1 MQLIHN
7 PDVNQVVEIGAHN
20 LVADRSRMQMPMLGA
35 QGRLKDKSGR
45 LRLTS
50 VGISRD
56 AAHAIDLQ
64 IMAIDS
70 VSNNDNQYSELLAL
84 SVPPA
89 SNNVNA
95 DILYHPST
103 MAIFTPSREI
113 EDNCLKDLIDLT
125 AAYENS
131 QGCYFINDINIVNG
145 DHEYFLCCVPF
156 LDPENNYHIPLK
168 LHCLSA
174 TKH

>member
-20 LVADRSRMQMPMLGA
+20 LLANTSRRQMPMLGT
-35 QGRLKDKSGR
+35 QGRLKHKSGR

-89 SNNVNA
+89 SNNVND

-103 MAIFTPSREI
+103 MAIFTLSGEI
-113 EDNCLKDLIDLT
+113 EDNRLKDLIDLA
-125 AAYENS
+125 AAYGVYTDCE
-131 QGCYFINDINIVNG
+131 GAFIPSTP
-145 DHEYFLCCVPF
+145 C
-156 LDPENNYHIPLK
+156 
-168 LHCLSA
+168 SR
-174 TKH
+174 